1 MKVEV
6 LDIKPSIK
14 RLKIEVPLDVLN
26 KEIERAYR
34 NISTSVEIKGF
45 RKGKVPRKVLEQH
58 YSKRIESDALQR
70 IIPDSYATAI
80 KEHNIR
86 PVDQPQVEN
95 IKMEAGE
102 PLSFSIT
109 VETLPD
115 ITPKDYSHLELT
127 RTIIRVTDK
136 DVENELK
143 VIQELHAELESADD
157 KPIENYDHVILD
169 YEGFLNNVSLKKLKG
184 INHPLFLGTNRFIP
198 EFEKE
203 LIGLKKGDSKDIKVV
218 YPVNYPDNELAGKEV
233 QFRVVIKELKKM
245 RLKPLNDD
253 FAKEVSGYKDLE
265 DLKKKVKEDL
275 ENNEN
280 ALANSRLKNELVG
293 KLVNMYAFE
302 LPPSLIEGE
311 IDSMVYNTSRRL
323 TLQGMIDVDKA
334 NIDVKEAREG
344 FRDSAVKNLKGRIIL
359 EAIAENE
366 SVMVGDAEL
375 DDEIKRYALSI
386 KENFQVL
393 KRKMEKSRSIEMLKK
408 RMLIDNTLDVIIK
421 KVKVSDI
428 FVDRE
433 SEVSR

>member
-6 LDIKPSIK
+6 SDIKPSIK

-45 RKGKVPRKVLEQH
+45 RKGRVPRKVLEQH
-58 YSKRIESDALQR
+58 YSKRIESDVLQR

-233 QFRVVIKELKKM
+233 QFRVVIKELKKR

-275 ENNEN
+275 ENNKN

-421 KVKVSDI
+421 KVRVSDI

>member
-58 YSKRIESDALQR
+58 YSKRIESDVLQR

-233 QFRVVIKELKKM
+233 QFRVVIKELKKR

-253 FAKEVSGYKDLE
+253 FAKEAGGYKDLE

-421 KVKVSDI
+421 KVRVSDI

>member
-6 LDIKPSIK
+6 SDIKPSIK

-45 RKGKVPRKVLEQH
+45 RKGRVPRKVLEQH
-58 YSKRIESDALQR
+58 YSKRVESDVLQR

-233 QFRVVIKELKKM
+233 QFRVVIKELKKR

-275 ENNEN
+275 ENNKN

-421 KVKVSDI
+421 KVRVSDI

>member
-6 LDIKPSIK
+6 SDIKPSIK
-14 RLKIEVPLDVLN
+14 KLKIEVPLDVLN

-45 RKGKVPRKVLEQH
+45 RKGRVPRKVLEQH
-58 YSKRIESDALQR
+58 YSKRVESDVLQR

-233 QFRVVIKELKKM
+233 QFRVVIKELKKR

-421 KVKVSDI
+421 KVRVSDI

>member
-1 MKVEV
+1 MKVEISDV
-6 LDIKPSIK
+6 KPSVK
-14 RLKIEVPLDVLN
+14 KLRIEVPT
-26 KEIERAYR
+26 EIVNREIDEAYK
-34 NISTSVEIKGF
+34 NISKSANIQGF
-45 RKGKVPRKVLEQH
+45 RKGKAPRKILEQH
-58 YSKRIESDALQR
+58 YKERVESDVLQR
-70 IIPDSYATAI
+70 IIPKSFAEAI

-86 PVDQPQVEN
+86 PVTQPNVED
-95 IKMEAGE
+95 IKMEHGA
-102 PLSFSIT
+102 PLSFSVT

-115 ITPKDYSHLELT
+115 ITIKDFGHLEFT
-127 RTIIRVTDK
+127 RTIVRVTDEN
-136 DVENELK
+136 VEKGLK
-143 VIQELHAELESADD
+143 GIQEMQAEFECSDDQLLESH
-157 KPIENYDHVILD
+157 DHVILD

-218 YPVNYPDNELAGKEV
+218 YPANYPDNELAGKEV
-233 QFRVVIKELKKM
+233 QFRVVIKELKKR

-253 FAKEVSGYKDLE
+253 FAKESGGYKDLE

-275 ENNEN
+275 ENNEK

>member
-1 MKVEV
+1 
-6 LDIKPSIK
+6 
-14 RLKIEVPLDVLN
+14 VLN

-45 RKGKVPRKVLEQH
+45 RKGRVPRKVLEQH
-58 YSKRIESDALQR
+58 YSKRIESDVLQR

-169 YEGFLNNVSLKKLKG
+169 YEGFLNNMSLKKLKG

-233 QFRVVIKELKKM
+233 QFRVVIKELKKR

-421 KVKVSDI
+421 KVRVSDI